1 MCIRD
6 SSSTAGNLIS
16 FTAQTPISSWT
27 NVIVVAFFNK
37 TGSEIGV
44 RVNGTNAFT
53 PETDYDNSI
62 KENQLLRIFRNRG
75 SQTFGGT
82 LYEFMS
88 VRGLPGTGGTDMTY
102 IEEAEGYVAH
112 KWGVTS
118 LLPVSHPYK
127 NTAPTG

>member
-1 MCIRD
+1 M
-6 SSSTAGNLIS
+6 
-16 FTAQTPISSWT
+16 
-27 NVIVVAFFNK
+27 AFFNK

-44 RVNGTNAFT
+44 RVNGVNAFV
-53 PETDYDNSI
+53 PETDYDNDLQA
-62 KENQLLRIFRNRG
+62 NQLLRIFRNRG

-88 VRGLPGTGGTDMTY
+88 VKGLPGTVGPDMTY

-112 KWGVTS
+112 KWGATS

-127 NTAPTG
+127 SSAPTG